1 MKPNAMKTISQLLS
15 ASQGDKAKTTGQIA
29 LFFALIV
36 KVILP
41 IVNGIQA
48 VIALLQIAKLF

>member
-1 MKPNAMKTISQLLS
+1 MKTISQLLS
-15 ASQGDKAKTTGQIA
+15 ASQGDQAKRAGQIA

-48 VIALLQIAKLF
+48 LIALLQIAKLF